1 MARISKMKL
10 MFDYMFETD
19 VYNMKI
25 KGDEH
30 IYMMGIN
37 LERIYLYRG
46 IPCNFFLL
54 HNKAYT
60 FGMKILGHTGLTIV
74 LL

>member
-1 MARISKMKL
+1 MK
-10 MFDYMFETD
+10 
-19 VYNMKI
+19 
-25 KGDEH
+25 KGDKH
-30 IYMMGIN
+30 IDMKELNWKEFVYIGES
-37 LERIYLYRG
+37 LEKILQ
-46 IPCNFFLL
+46 L

>member
-1 MARISKMKL
+1 MPKFLFESCLTRISKINL

-30 IYMMGIN
+30 IKMMEIK
-37 LERIYLYRG
+37 LERICLYRG
-46 IPCNFFLL
+46 VPCTIFLI
-54 HNKAYT
+54 A
-60 FGMKILGHTGLTIV
+60 
-74 LL
+74 

>member
-1 MARISKMKL
+1 

-37 LERIYLYRG
+37 LERICFYGESVAKILWW
-46 IPCNFFLL
+46 
-54 HNKAYT
+54 HNKANT

-74 LL
+74 LLWGDVLCS

>member
-1 MARISKMKL
+1 MPKFLLESCLKKISKINL

-37 LERIYLYRG
+37 LERICLYRG
-46 IPCNFFLL
+46 IPCRNHGKNGICTL
-54 HNKAYT
+54 
-60 FGMKILGHTGLTIV
+60 IW
-74 LL
+74 